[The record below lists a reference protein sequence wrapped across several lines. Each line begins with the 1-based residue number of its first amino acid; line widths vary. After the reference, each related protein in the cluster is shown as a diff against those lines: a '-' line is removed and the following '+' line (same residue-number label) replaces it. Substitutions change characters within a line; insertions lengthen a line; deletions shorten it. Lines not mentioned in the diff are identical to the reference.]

1 MTATYIALANTTVT
15 GTPSTVTFGSIPSTT
30 YTDLVLVMET
40 ITSTNASKLI
50 RFNADAGA
58 NYEFIRFS
66 GNGTASSQAQNNNGT
81 SAFPSAVATDTST
94 ERLFTKVDINGY
106 RRSGETRSGLI
117 NNGRAGSAIDIA
129 GFRWNNTN
137 AITSIAISL
146 STGTFTAGSTLA
158 LYGIVS

>member
-15 GTPSTVTFGSIPSTT
+15 GTPSTITFGSIPNTT

-40 ITSTNASKLI
+40 ITSTA
-50 RFNADAGA
+50 AGKIVRLNGDSAA
-58 NYEFIRFS
+58 NYSFARIS
-66 GNGTASSQAQNNNGT
+66 GNGTSATSGANNNGT
-81 SAFPSAVATDTST
+81 QILSLVATDTST
-94 ERLFTKVDINGY
+94 ERLFTKIDFIGY
-106 RRSGETRSGLI
+106 RRTGVWRVGI
-117 NNGRAGSAIDIA
+117 VNNGRASSGVDMQAFA
-129 GFRWNNTN
+129 WRNTN

>member
-15 GTPSTVTFGSIPSTT
+15 GTPSSVTFGSIPNT

-40 ITSTNASKLI
+40 ITSTAATKLI
-50 RFNADAGA
+50 RFNADSGA
-58 NYEFIRFS
+58 NYEFMRFS
-66 GNGTASSQAQNNNGT
+66 GNGTAGSQAENNNGT
-81 SAFPSAVATDTST
+81 SALPSAIATDTST
-94 ERLFTKVDINGY
+94 GRLFTRVNVMGY
-106 RRSGETRSGLI
+106 CRTGKTRSGLI
-117 NNGRAGSAIDIA
+117 NNGRAGSAIDMT

>member
-15 GTPSTVTFGSIPSTT
+15 GTPSTVTFGSIPNTT

-40 ITSTNASKLI
+40 VTSTAATKII
-50 RFNADAGA
+50 RFNSDSGA
-58 NYEFIRFS
+58 NYNWIRIS
-66 GNGTASSQAQNNNGT
+66 GNGTSGSAASNTNGT
-81 SAFPSAVATDTST
+81 QILPSAVATDTST
-94 ERLFTKVDINGY
+94 ERLFTKVDIIGY

-117 NNGRAGSAIDIA
+117 NNGRAGAGVDVT
-129 GFRWNNTN
+129 GFRWRNTT
-137 AITSIAISL
+137 AISTITISL